1 MLTPVILTDAPRVM
15 GPPQGQWTAADW
27 ETLPDDGN
35 RYEII
40 DGVLYMSTAPSFFHQ
55 WIIFKLHELVGIP
68 AQAQQLAFGIGAP
81 IGVFMPGAEPVQPD
95 YLIVLMEHR
104 GIIRDRRI
112 YGVPDLIVEVISPG
126 SEVYDRE
133 DKLKAYAMAGVPE
146 YGLVDPR
153 SRTLTH
159 HRLHQPGQYHPPT
172 VYSEGDRVT
181 FDCLP
186 SLSFPLG
193 DLFAGAP
200 DTTL

>member
-1 MLTPVILTDAPRVM
+1 MLTYVILTDAPRVM

-55 WIIFKLHELVGIP
+55 WIIRRLDHHVGFP
-68 AQAQQLAFGIGAP
+68 AEQQGLGFAAVAP
-81 IGVFMPGAEPVQPD
+81 VGLFMPGAQPVQPD
-95 YLIVLMEHR
+95 FVFVRMENR
-104 GIIRDRRI
+104 DIIRDRRI

-181 FDCLP
+181 FACLP
-186 SLSFPLG
+186 ALSFAQA